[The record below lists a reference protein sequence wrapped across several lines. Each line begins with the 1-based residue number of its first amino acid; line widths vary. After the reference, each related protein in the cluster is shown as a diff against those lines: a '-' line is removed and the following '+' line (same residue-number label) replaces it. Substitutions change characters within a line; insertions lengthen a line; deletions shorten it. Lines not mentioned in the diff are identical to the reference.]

1 MAPAWWKWVAGV
13 GPGLPLMAGNGHA
26 GEDEDEQQK
35 QGVHEVGMDGG
46 GGREGGMEQER
57 EGQLVDREWRG
68 TGAGEG
74 GEGGW

>member
-1 MAPAWWKWVAGV
+1 M
-13 GPGLPLMAGNGHA
+13 GPGLPLMAGNGRV

-57 EGQLVDREWRG
+57 ERG
-68 TGAGEG
+68 S
-74 GEGGW
+74 